1 MINEKFVSKG
11 AASFTLNDDREKQ
24 VFYFLLLPKLTM
36 LAFSSALEPLR
47 IVNQLT
53 QKEIYNWHILTP
65 NNLPVTCS
73 NGVVV
78 SPDTKLENVQKNA
91 TIFICSGVE
100 PMFTAD
106 KQVISWIR
114 RQHRMGSKF
123 GGICTGAY
131 ALAKAGIIGASKFT
145 LHWENQPGFIETFH
159 NLLPTQSLFEIEKNL
174 ITCGGGSAATDMMLH
189 LIEESLGRD
198 VAVVVADMCIH
209 KRVSGQKAP
218 QKSSLSV
225 ALGSRNLHLISAIQV
240 MTETVEDPLPLVK
253 MCEILEISRRQL
265 ERLFKRYTQQ
275 SPIQFYY
282 SLRLERAHALLNET
296 NMSITEIATATG
308 FNSASHLS
316 RQFKAKYNI
325 SPTSFRKGWHLNLN

>member
-78 SPDTKLENVQKNA
+78 SPDTKLENAQKNA

-100 PMFTAD
+100 PMLTAD
-106 KQVISWIR
+106 KQVVSWIR

-131 ALAKAGIIGASKFT
+131 ALAKAGIIGTSKFT

-240 MTETVEDPLPLVK
+240 MTETVEDPLPLVE
-253 MCEILEISRRQL
+253 MCKILEISRRQL

-275 SPIQFYY
+275 SPIKFYY

>member
-1 MINEKFVSKG
+1 MVNEKFVSKG
-11 AASFTLNDDREKQ
+11 AASFTLNDYREKQ

-36 LAFSSALEPLR
+36 LAFSSSLEPLR

-131 ALAKAGIIGASKFT
+131 ALAKAGIIGTSKFT

-159 NLLPTQSLFEIEKNL
+159 NLLPTQSLFEIENNL

-209 KRVSGQKAP
+209 KRVSGHKAP

-253 MCEILEISRRQL
+253 MCEILKISRRQL

>member
-100 PMFTAD
+100 PMLTAD
-106 KQVISWIR
+106 MQAISWIR

-131 ALAKAGIIGASKFT
+131 ALAKAGIIGTSKFT

-240 MTETVEDPLPLVK
+240 MTETVEDPLPLFK
-253 MCEILEISRRQL
+253 MCEILKISRRQL

-325 SPTSFRKGWHLNLN
+325 SPTSFRKGWHLKLN

>member
-1 MINEKFVSKG
+1 MVNEKFVSKG

-73 NGVVV
+73 NGVVI
-78 SPDTKLENVQKNA
+78 SPDTELENVQKNA
-91 TIFICSGVE
+91 TIFVCSGVE

-159 NLLPTQSLFEIEKNL
+159 DLLPTQSLFEIEQNL

-296 NMSITEIATATG
+296 NMSITEIAMATG

>member
-1 MINEKFVSKG
+1 MVNDKFVSKG
-11 AASFTLNDDREKQ
+11 AASFTLNDDWEKQ

-36 LAFSSALEPLR
+36 LAFSSAVEPLR

-73 NGVVV
+73 NGVVI
-78 SPDTKLENVQKNA
+78 SPDTELENVQKNA
-91 TIFICSGVE
+91 TIFVCSGVE

-114 RQHRMGSKF
+114 RQNRMGSKF

-253 MCEILEISRRQL
+253 ICEILEISRRQL

>member
-240 MTETVEDPLPLVK
+240 MT
-253 MCEILEISRRQL
+253 
-265 ERLFKRYTQQ
+265 
-275 SPIQFYY
+275 
-282 SLRLERAHALLNET
+282 
-296 NMSITEIATATG
+296 
-308 FNSASHLS
+308 
-316 RQFKAKYNI
+316 
-325 SPTSFRKGWHLNLN
+325 

>member
-1 MINEKFVSKG
+1 MVNEKFVSKG

-36 LAFSSALEPLR
+36 LAFSSAVEPLR

-73 NGVVV
+73 NGVVI
-78 SPDTKLENVQKNA
+78 SPDTELENVQKNA
-91 TIFICSGVE
+91 TIFVCSGVE

-114 RQHRMGSKF
+114 RQNRMGSKF

-296 NMSITEIATATG
+296 NMSITEIAMATG

>member
-1 MINEKFVSKG
+1 MKIGLIGATNFTVIDKG
-11 AASFTLNDDREKQ
+11 QKQ

-73 NGVVV
+73 NGVVI
-78 SPDTKLENVQKNA
+78 SPDTELENVQKNA
-91 TIFICSGVE
+91 TIFVCSGVE

-159 NLLPTQSLFEIEKNL
+159 DLLPTQSLFEIEQNL